1 MKKNVIWI
9 FLVIIGFIPFIYG
22 IVISVSDAIRGTSG
36 LCVGADCVPIYGFK
50 AFIETFGWILLLRWP
65 IYLIALL
72 LIIISFIMLI
82 IGFRKK

>member
-9 FLVIIGFIPFIYG
+9 ILVIIGFIPFIYG

-50 AFIETFGWILLLRWP
+50 AFKEKLV
-65 IYLIALL
+65 
-72 LIIISFIMLI
+72 
-82 IGFRKK
+82 GFYY